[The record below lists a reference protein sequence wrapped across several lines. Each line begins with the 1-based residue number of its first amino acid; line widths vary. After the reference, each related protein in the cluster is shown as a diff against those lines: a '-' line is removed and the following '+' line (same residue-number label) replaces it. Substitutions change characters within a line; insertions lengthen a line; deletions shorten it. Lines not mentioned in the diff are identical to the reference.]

1 MCERGPPTRETTT
14 AIVLCGGQGARLGG
28 VDKPLVDL
36 AGRPLL
42 GHVLDRLRPQV
53 GGIVLSCAGA
63 KPHRDFG
70 CPVVV
75 DAQPNQGPLGGIV
88 SALATVS
95 TPWVLTSPCDTPF
108 LPMNLVDALAVACR
122 CAGAAV
128 AAAGGRRQ
136 NLCML
141 LEQRRAASLAA
152 FFAAGGRAAHRWL
165 DANGVPAVELPAT
178 AFLNVNT
185 EADLQAARERFAHTA
200 RDVDATDSP
209 RPARRSAPR

>member
-1 MCERGPPTRETTT
+1 MCERRPPTRETTT
-14 AIVLCGGQGARLGG
+14 AIVLCGGQGTRLGG
-28 VDKPLVDL
+28 VAKPLVDL

-63 KPHRDFG
+63 KLRQDFG

-95 TPWVLTSPCDTPF
+95 TQWVLTSPCDTPF
-108 LPMNLVDALAVACR
+108 LPMNLVDALATACR
-122 CAGAAV
+122 RTGAAV
-128 AAAGGRRQ
+128 VTAGGRRQ

-141 LEQRRAASLAA
+141 LEERRAASLAA

-165 DANGVPAVELPAT
+165 DANGVPAVKLPAGD
-178 AFLNVNT
+178 FLNVNT
-185 EADLQAARERFAHTA
+185 EADLQAARERLSRTA
-200 RDVDATDSP
+200 CGVDATDSP
-209 RPARRSAPR
+209 HPARRPAPP